1 MTLLYVSMLAQRHA
15 EPSPFTIY
23 RLSDYQSIIKY
34 LANTL
39 IKSANIDPNTKAVS
53 LTADVLKPNT
63 VQPMST
69 RNSNLPMGHC

>member
-1 MTLLYVSMLAQRHA
+1 MLSLAHLQ
-15 EPSPFTIY
+15 F